1 MARASLSRRKALR
14 TIAAA
19 IASIIQIPPIAA
31 AATKPAVIA
40 LRRGMNLWPWFSLTR
55 EFPPPRIDYDWP
67 PYDEARAIPG
77 RRDLGALRKSG
88 IDFVRIP
95 VDPGP
100 FLAFSGERHADLMAR
115 VNTALE
121 MTLNAGLKAIINLHP
136 NGATHHFNP
145 RNMLRAINEPMFTQF
160 LRLVGDMAAQA
171 SRFDPTLV
179 AFEPLNEPPQDC
191 ASADWPVMQREIVRI
206 ARRSAP
212 RHTLVVT
219 GACGSMIAGLEGLD
233 PATIGDENVIY
244 TFHFYEPYVFSHQG
258 APWMRAEP
266 MYRYLTQVPWPSSAG
281 NLNATLAAVMRRMAA
296 DQTIPAATKR
306 EITATIERVLKQYF
320 DARPDRR
327 YIDGYFARVVGWAQ
341 RFAIPHE
348 QILLGEFGALRTDN
362 RYVAAQPADRARYI
376 EDVRKTAEALGFPWA
391 FWNFFDGMGLTT
403 DDQLREFDQ
412 SVTAA
417 LGLTMPD

>member
-19 IASIIQIPPIAA
+19 VASIIPIPPVAA
-31 AATKPAVIA
+31 AAKPTAIA
-40 LRRGMNLWPWFSLTR
+40 LRRGVNLWPWFSLTR
-55 EFPPPRIDYDWP
+55 EFAPPRIDYDWP
-67 PYDEARAIPG
+67 PYDETRAIPG
-77 RRDLGALRKSG
+77 RRDLEALRKSG

-100 FLAFSGERHADLMAR
+100 FLAFAGERHADLMAR
-115 VNTALE
+115 VNAALE
-121 MTLNAGLKAIINLHP
+121 MTLNAGLTAIINLHP

-145 RNMLRAINEPMFTQF
+145 RKMLRAINEPMFAQF

-171 SRFDPTLV
+171 SRFDPAQV
-179 AFEPLNEPPQDC
+179 AFEPVNEPPQDC
-191 ASADWPVMQREIVRI
+191 ASADWPAMQREIVHT

-281 NLNATLAAVMRRMAA
+281 TLNATLAAVMRRMAA
-296 DQTIPAATKR
+296 DQTTSATTKR
-306 EITATIERVLKQYF
+306 NIAATIERVLKQYF

-327 YIDGYFARVVGWAQ
+327 YIDGYFARVVAWAQ
-341 RFAIPHE
+341 RFAIPRE

-362 RYVAAQPADRARYI
+362 RYVAAQSADRARYI